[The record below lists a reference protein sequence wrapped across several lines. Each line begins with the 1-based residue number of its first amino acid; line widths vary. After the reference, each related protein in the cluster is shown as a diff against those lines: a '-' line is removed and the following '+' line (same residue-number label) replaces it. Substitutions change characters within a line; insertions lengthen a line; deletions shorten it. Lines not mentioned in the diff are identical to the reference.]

1 MLFNSI
7 DFLIFFILVYIAY
20 WLLNNRITSQ
30 NILLLITSYIF
41 YAWWDWRFLSLIII
55 SSFIDYT
62 AGLKIYH
69 NNSEKY
75 KKLWLYV
82 SLIANLG
89 LLGFFKYY
97 NFFVGSFTELFTTFG
112 ININTHTLNIILP
125 VGISFYTFQT
135 LSYTI
140 DIYRGT
146 FKPTKSIISFFTYI
160 AFFPQLVAGPIERAS
175 NLLPQIE
182 KKRNFNVQN
191 FKEGVFQIF
200 VGLFRKI
207 VIADTLAKY
216 VDTIYGNIE
225 IYNSST
231 ILLATLFYT
240 FQIYYDFSG
249 YSDIA
254 IGTAKLLGFKFNQNF
269 NLPYFSK
276 SLTEFWRKWHMSLSY
291 WLRDYLYISLGGNRK
306 GIKITYRNLLLTML
320 LGGLWHGSSWNFVIW
335 GGIHG
340 VVLSIEK
347 YLKKYNLTKYLNS
360 KIISFFGLFITFSIV
375 LFSWIFFRS
384 QTIEDSIIAI
394 KHILNFSFEK
404 PFIGD
409 INIVITGIFVLFIGV
424 IFDLFLYKKNYNLET
439 IGSRYSTIKV
449 AGIVSGIII
458 LIALFYSS
466 SNNFIYF
473 QF

>member
-1 MLFNSI
+1 MLFNSFE
-7 DFLIFFILVYIAY
+7 FLIFFIIIFIVY
-20 WLLNNRITSQ
+20 WLLNNNLRKQ
-30 NILLLITSYIF
+30 NILLLISSYIF

-55 SSFIDYT
+55 SSFIDFK
-62 AGLKIYH
+62 AGSKIFASRTERQRK
-69 NNSEKY
+69 N
-75 KKLWLYV
+75 WLLV

-89 LLGFFKYY
+89 LLSVFKYY
-97 NFFVGSFTELFTTFG
+97 NFFAESFADLMNIFG
-112 ININTHTLNIILP
+112 WQPNDLTLNIILP

-140 DIYRGT
+140 DIYRKQ
-146 FKPTKSIISFFTYI
+146 FEPTNDIISFFTFI

-182 KKRNFNVQN
+182 KKRIFKKEWFN
-191 FKEGVFQIF
+191 EGIIQIF
-200 VGLFRKI
+200 IGLFRKI
-207 VIADTLAKY
+207 VIADTIGAY
-216 VDTIYGNIE
+216 VDTIYGNVGL
-225 IYNSST
+225 YNSTT
-231 ILLATLFYT
+231 IILATFLYA
-240 FQIYYDFSG
+240 FQIYYDFAG

-276 SLTEFWRKWHMSLSY
+276 SLTEFWRKWHMSLSF

-306 GIKITYRNLLLTML
+306 GIKITYQNLMLTML

-340 VVLSIEK
+340 IVLSIEK
-347 YLKKYNLTKYLNS
+347 YLKSNPNFTRTN
-360 KIISFFGLFITFSIV
+360 GLSILGYPITFSIV

-384 QTIEDSIIAI
+384 KDLSSAILAI
-394 KHILNFSFEK
+394 KKIILFDFSV
-404 PFIGD
+404 PFIGNYYLL
-409 INIVITGIFVLFIGV
+409 INCIILLSIGIL
-424 IFDLFLYKKNYNLET
+424 FDLYLFNKNIDLENF
-439 IGSRYSTIKV
+439 GAKFNMIKI
-449 AGIVSGIII
+449 AIITSIII
-458 LIALFYSS
+458 VLINLFYST